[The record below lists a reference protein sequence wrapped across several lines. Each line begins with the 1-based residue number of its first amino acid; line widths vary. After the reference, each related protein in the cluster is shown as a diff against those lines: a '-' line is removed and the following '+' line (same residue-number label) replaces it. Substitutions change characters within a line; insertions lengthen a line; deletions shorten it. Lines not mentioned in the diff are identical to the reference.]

1 MLRSLGAAALGA
13 CGGLIVG
20 ATNAD
25 HQALRT
31 VSSLLSA
38 TDAAEPRVDPSDADS
53 LVAASTRLAVKAGGL
68 CVLSTRSADG
78 GLSSRMIQPLV
89 ETDDSGSP
97 SLRFH
102 TTSRST
108 KFGELTADGRCTL
121 AFLNPAQ
128 LTCIVF
134 AGTAERC
141 PDAEEQLLRDSWP
154 LFPPLPVLYPGD
166 TMRNFSGWRLRPSK
180 VQLVAL
186 PSALGGGTREDWRAP
201 EVERGK
207 DGTGPWRVTCSG
219 GILQP

>member
-20 ATNAD
+20 ATQAD
-25 HQALRT
+25 HQALRIVT
-31 VSSLLSA
+31 SLLTASNP
-38 TDAAEPRVDPSDADS
+38 AEPAVDPTDADS
-53 LVAASTRLAVKAGGL
+53 LVAASTRLADKAGGL

-78 GLSSRMIQPLV
+78 GTSSRMIQPLI
-89 ETDDSGSP
+89 ETDDAGSP

-102 TTSRST
+102 TTARST

-134 AGTAERC
+134 AGKAERL
-141 PDAEEQLLRDSWP
+141 PDAEEQQLRDSWP
-154 LFPPLPVLYPGD
+154 LLPPLSILYPGD
-166 TMRNFSGWRLRPSK
+166 TLSSNFSGWRLRPSK

-186 PSALGGGTREDWRAP
+186 PAALGGGTREDWKAP

-207 DGTGPWRVTCSG
+207 DGGWRVTCSG
-219 GILQP
+219 GI